1 MTRSRVLV
9 LARLTT
15 LTTLTALAA
24 CKGGGDQQAAAGGS
38 GSTSATAAG
47 SGAKPATGS
56 AATTA
61 PAAGSNAA
69 GSGSAAPAVAP
80 LSPKIK
86 AARCGEPCLFLT
98 DTPLEKLI
106 ETYKAECGGMETKD
120 LGYEDCKSL
129 DYARNCIYAAH
140 GLVFKKKKWK
150 VFQAKPWYEPR
161 PEFKSEI
168 SPLELANV
176 SELNK
181 RGKACKKGV
190 NISGADFE
198 RLKKWVA
205 ATNTGKLPAPKVI
218 FVENQPGSAAD
229 FTAWLKEQLEAGG
242 ANRKLSVETGA
253 IGSYEKWEEV
263 PADLVA
269 ALKAPAGA
277 KLRSILID
285 INDPTVSGTED
296 NPITEGINLRFIYD
310 EKDQLLAIAGAH
322 YLYD

>member
-1 MTRSRVLV
+1 MTRSCV
-9 LARLTT
+9 RLKATVMMAMAAG
-15 LTTLTALAA
+15 LGLAA
-24 CKGGGDQQAAAGGS
+24 CKGGGDKAASGGSGSAAAGAAAAGSAAKAAAGSAANTTAAAGGS
-38 GSTSATAAG
+38 GSAA
-47 SGAKPATGS
+47 
-56 AATTA
+56 A
-61 PAAGSNAA
+61 PAA
-69 GSGSAAPAVAP
+69 VP

-106 ETYKAECGGMETKD
+106 EVYKTECGGMETKD

-150 VFQAKPWYEPR
+150 VFATKPWYEAR
-161 PEFKSEI
+161 PEFKTEI

-181 RGKACKKGV
+181 RGKACKKGI

-198 RLKKWVA
+198 RLKAWA
-205 ATNTGKLPAPKVI
+205 AAANAGKLPPVKVV
-218 FVENQPGSAAD
+218 FVENEPKPLAELA
-229 FTAWLKEQLEAGG
+229 TWLKDELNAAQ
-242 ANRKLSVETGA
+242 ANRKLSFESGA
-253 IGSYEKWEEV
+253 IGSYEKWDEV
-263 PADLVA
+263 PPELVA

-285 INDPTVSGTED
+285 INDPNVSGTED
-296 NPITEGINLRFIYD
+296 NPVTEGMNIRFIYD